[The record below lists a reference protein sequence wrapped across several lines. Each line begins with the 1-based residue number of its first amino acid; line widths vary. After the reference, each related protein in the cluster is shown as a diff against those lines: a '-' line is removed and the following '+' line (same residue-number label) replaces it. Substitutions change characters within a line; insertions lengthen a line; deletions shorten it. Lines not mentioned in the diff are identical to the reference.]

1 MNFKAIYLYGL
12 PASLNTIFKSAFPER
27 KICALHS
34 ESELKASIEN
44 IEVIFVFRPPRGVW
58 SGAKRLRLIQTA
70 GAGVDSVL
78 PAPDLPQEV
87 RITNAR
93 SVAGNQMAEHAL
105 TMILA
110 FAKQLPKAMENQ
122 GSRRWERY
130 VPTSLVDKTCSIIGL
145 GAIGRVVAE
154 RARQF
159 GMRVIGIQRKP
170 KNCVHTDEV
179 LPPEHTDRALR
190 EADYVVVILPLTP
203 KTRNFMNGALL
214 LNMKQDAVL
223 INISRGGIVDETT
236 VANMLREGRLRGAA
250 FDVFQEEP
258 LPESSNL
265 WTIPNL
271 IITPHVAGGVP
282 DYMERVLEI
291 FTDNVRRLENGEPLR
306 NEIDRSR
313 GY

>member
-1 MNFKAIYLYGL
+1 MNFKVIYVYGL
-12 PASLNTIFKSAFPER
+12 PASLNNIFRSAFPER
-27 KICALHS
+27 QICALTS
-34 ESELKASIEN
+34 EGELKASIEN

-58 SGAKRLRLIQTA
+58 SAAKRLRLIQTA

-130 VPTSLVDKTCSIIGL
+130 VPTSLVGKTCGIIGL
-145 GAIGRVVAE
+145 GVIGHVVAE

-170 KNCVHTDEV
+170 KNCVHADEV

>member
-78 PAPDLPQEV
+78 PAPDLPHDV

-93 SVAGNQMAEHAL
+93 GVAGNQMAEHAL
-105 TMILA
+105 TMMLA
-110 FAKQLPKAMENQ
+110 FSKQLPKAMENQ
-122 GSRRWERY
+122 ESRRWERY

-170 KNCVHTDEV
+170 KNCVHADEV

>member
-1 MNFKAIYLYGL
+1 MNFKVIYVYGL
-12 PASLNTIFKSAFPER
+12 PASLNNIFRSAFPER
-27 KICALHS
+27 QICALTS
-34 ESELKASIEN
+34 EGELKASIEN

-93 SVAGNQMAEHAL
+93 GVAGNQMAEHAL
-105 TMILA
+105 TMMLA
-110 FAKQLPKAMENQ
+110 FSKQLPKAMENQ

-170 KNCVHTDEV
+170 KNCVHADEV

>member
-1 MNFKAIYLYGL
+1 MNFKVIYLYGL
-12 PASLNTIFKSAFPER
+12 PASLNNIFRSAFPER
-27 KICALHS
+27 QICALNS
-34 ESELKASIEN
+34 EGELKASIEN

-93 SVAGNQMAEHAL
+93 GVAGNQMAEHAL
-105 TMILA
+105 TMMLA
-110 FAKQLPKAMENQ
+110 FAKQLPKAIENQ

-130 VPTSLVDKTCSIIGL
+130 VPTSLVDKNCSIIGL

-170 KNCVHTDEV
+170 KNCVHADEV

-265 WTIPNL
+265 WTVPNL

-282 DYMERVLEI
+282 DYMERILEI
-291 FTDNVRRLENGEPLR
+291 FIDNVRRLENGEPLR